1 VSVDAGAYDPFS
13 DAAMA
18 DPFALYRDLRTERC
32 PHFIAGRKAWA
43 LTTFKDVWRASLNE
57 SLLDFSH
64 GQTPG
69 QLMLGEPC
77 PTTFMT
83 MNAQD
88 HRKWRAVL
96 ADFYTPEAAEADR
109 PRLRALVREILE
121 PMTAA
126 GHFDVFADFANRVMC
141 RNAGYNLGFSSEESE
156 RFRALIDDMLHR
168 EPGQVG
174 ASSPRNQQ
182 AAGVLFGALTAK
194 VEDLRRHPERAVRQ
208 AKALVEAVVDGR
220 SLSDQELTFYMFS
233 LLVVGSETTPLSVA
247 SAIYLLAQHPEQKA
261 AVLKD
266 RSLVPA
272 LYRETLRFYQP
283 TNMLARRAAAD
294 FELGGQQIRAGDNL
308 LVIYASANR
317 DEERFPDAER
327 FDIHRDGPRDLAFGI
342 GGHVCLGASLA
353 MVAGCTMLEELL
365 DAVGDYALIGEGC
378 RKSYGEFLLGYT
390 AVPIR
395 FQPPAMAASGKGEG
409 ENS

>member
-1 VSVDAGAYDPFS
+1 MSVDAGAYDPYA

-18 DPFALYRDLRTERC
+18 DPFALYRDLRAERC
-32 PHFIAGRKAWA
+32 PHFIANRKAWA

-57 SLLDFSH
+57 GLLDFSH

-69 QLMLGEPC
+69 QLLLGEPC

-83 MNAQD
+83 MNGQD
-88 HRKWRAVL
+88 HRKWRAIL
-96 ADFYTPEAAEADR
+96 TNFYTQEAAEADR

-121 PMTAA
+121 PLAAA
-126 GHFDVFADFANRVMC
+126 GRFDVFADFANRVMC
-141 RNAGYNLGFSSEESE
+141 RNAGYNLGFSPEESE

-174 ASSPRNQQ
+174 ASSPRNLQ
-182 AAGVLFGALTAK
+182 AAEQLFGALAAK
-194 VEDLRRHPERAVRQ
+194 AEEFKRQPEHAVRQ
-208 AKALVEAVVDGR
+208 TKALMEAVVDGR

-247 SAIYLLAQHPEQKA
+247 SAVYLLGQHPEQKA

-294 FELGGQQIRAGDNL
+294 FEVGGQQIRTGDNL
-308 LVIYASANR
+308 LMIYASANR

-327 FDIHRDGPRDLAFGI
+327 FDIHRDGPRDLAFGV

-365 DAVGDYALIGEGC
+365 DAVGDYTLIEEGC

-390 AVPIR
+390 AVPIQFR
-395 FQPPAMAASGKGEG
+395 PRAMAVSGKGKE
-409 ENS
+409 